1 MVQSSKSIRSS
12 VVQLQK
18 LKSKNEK
25 DAINEDLQELFDKIH
40 GSLQDLLVFYG
51 NPEMSAKP
59 EEKVNFK

>member
-1 MVQSSKSIRSS
+1 M
-12 VVQLQK
+12 QLQK

-51 NPEMSAKP
+51 NPEMNAKP